1 MSASNRSLSCRS
13 LMKNSVSIFI
23 LLAVFLGKPL
33 IAQEMAGP
41 KKYWITFKDKS
52 NSPYSLES
60 PEQYLSAA
68 SLARRQAQGIPLKQN
83 DLPVNPDYIAQ
94 VQALGV
100 QVLTKSKW
108 FNAITIQ
115 VEDTSI
121 LGAIRALPCVKGSSQ
136 VARLKAKSV
145 ADEFMADLLRMAE
158 AMEAQQRKANLNKTK
173 SALSDPYYGDADV
186 QIEMIGGQKL
196 HEMGFK
202 GEGITIAVLD
212 AGFYNVDQITYFDS
226 LRSSGRLLG
235 TKDFVQ
241 GGTQVFEDNS
251 HGMSVLSTMA
261 ANTPGEIVGTA
272 PHAKYWLLRTE
283 DAGSEFIIEE
293 HNWVAG
299 AEFADSVGAWII
311 NSSLGYTKFD
321 DTLTSHVYNDLD
333 GNTTPIT
340 VGADLAASKG
350 ILVVNSAGNSGTDS
364 WKFIG
369 APADG
374 DSVLTIGAVTSER
387 NYAAFSSRGP
397 SADGRIKPNVCAMG
411 QQSVLVVSSGEIARS
426 NGTSFSSPIL
436 AGMAA
441 CLWQA
446 HPSATAMEI
455 FKAIEQSADQYENP
469 DDLKGFGIPDFMKAH
484 GILSRVGISE
494 SVSDS
499 VVNVFPN
506 PFIEGLSLEY
516 YSITEQ
522 EITVTVHKLSGKRIY
537 EEKVKVYPF
546 VNNLIQLEKLRK
558 VSSGTYTVTVNNG
571 KSTFVKRII
580 KT

>member
-1 MSASNRSLSCRS
+1 MKNQISILILLLFIFAKSLS
-13 LMKNSVSIFI
+13 
-23 LLAVFLGKPL
+23 
-33 IAQEMAGP
+33 AQETAGP
-41 KKYWITFKDKS
+41 KKYWITFNDKA
-52 NSPYSLES
+52 NSPYSINS
-60 PEQYLSAA
+60 PEQFLSPAA
-68 SLARRQAQGIPLKQN
+68 INRRTLQGIAVQEN
-83 DLPVNPDYIAQ
+83 DLPVNPDYVAQ
-94 VQALGV
+94 IQATGV
-100 QVLTKSKW
+100 QVLTKSRW
-108 FNAITIQ
+108 FNAVTIQ
-115 VEDTSI
+115 TEDTN
-121 LGAIRALPCVKGSSQ
+121 LLATIRALPFVGRSEQ
-136 VARLKAKSV
+136 VARLKAKTV
-145 ADEFMADLLRMAE
+145 ADEFMADLMRMAE
-158 AMEAQQRKANLNKTK
+158 ALEAQQRKAAAPKQK
-173 SALSDPYYGDADV
+173 SAFTDAYYGNADV
-186 QIEMIGGQKL
+186 QIEMIAGHKM
-196 HEMGFK
+196 HNMGFK
-202 GEGITIAVLD
+202 GKGISIAVLD
-212 AGFYNVDQITYFDS
+212 AGFYNVDQINHFDS
-226 LRSSGRLLG
+226 LRQTGRLLG

-272 PHAKYWLLRTE
+272 PEANYWLIRTE
-283 DAGSEFIIEE
+283 DAASEFIIEE

-321 DTLTSHVYNDLD
+321 DTLTSHTYNDLD

-364 WKFIG
+364 WRFIG

-387 NYAAFSSRGP
+387 AYATFSSRGP
-397 SADGRIKPNVCAMG
+397 TTDGRIKPNVCAMG
-411 QQSVLVVSSGEIARS
+411 QQSFLVVSSGEIARS

-484 GILSRVGISE
+484 GILSRVSINE
-494 SVSDS
+494 TATDS
-499 VVNVFPN
+499 IVNVFPN
-506 PFIEGLSLEY
+506 PFIDGLSLEY
-516 YSITEQ
+516 FSVTEQ
-522 EITVTVHKLSGKRIY
+522 EITITVHKLSGKRIY

-558 VSSGTYTVTVNNG
+558 VGSGTYTVMVSNG
-571 KSTFVKRII
+571 KETFVKRIV
-580 KT
+580 KS